1 MGTRLS
7 IFRECI
13 CALVVNELLLH
24 PQQLCVQLSHRAL
37 GTQCNMQP
45 SGKESLILSTDVQH
59 VCVLNNY
66 HSVALYV
73 CLVNKVCAVTCIL
86 FY

>member
-1 MGTRLS
+1 MNPCSCGERAPVALS
-7 IFRECI
+7 AAP
-13 CALVVNELLLH
+13 CAAQSPCTWYPMQH
-24 PQQLCVQLSHRAL
+24 
-37 GTQCNMQP
+37 GQP
-45 SGKESLILSTDVQH
+45 SGKESLILSTDVQQVDLY

>member
-1 MGTRLS
+1 M
-7 IFRECI
+7 
-13 CALVVNELLLH
+13 VNELLLH

-45 SGKESLILSTDVQH
+45 SGKESLILSTDVQQVDLY